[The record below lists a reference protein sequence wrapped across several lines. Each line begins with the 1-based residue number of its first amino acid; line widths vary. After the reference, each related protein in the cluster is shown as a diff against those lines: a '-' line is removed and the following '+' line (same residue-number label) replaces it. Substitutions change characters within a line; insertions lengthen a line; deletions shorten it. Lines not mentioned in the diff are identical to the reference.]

1 MKCNGAIKN
10 LSSPHINDGKNCI
23 SVDKYQP
30 ATFGTD
36 SAIIWSFCM
45 RQRESQR
52 QKCNNCN
59 NYWPL
64 HRYNAYAMTYLKFI
78 AIDGLTRRQSPTIEL
93 GVKVQLL
100 HSIWH
105 ITHTLHHT
113 ITSADALLRNYSLT
127 HPLTHSLTH
136 SLTQFTHSLT
146 HCCAVKKLLTHILT
160 HSLTHCCAVKKL
172 LTHILTHSLTHRIT
186 NTKLKQ
192 R

>member
-23 SVDKYQP
+23 SVNKYQP

-45 RQRESQR
+45 RQRQSQR

-127 HPLTHSLTH
+127 HSLTHSLNSLTHSLTH
-136 SLTQFTHSLT
+136 SLT
-146 HCCAVKKLLTHILT
+146 VVLLRNY
-160 HSLTHCCAVKKL
+160 S
-172 LTHILTHSLTHRIT
+172 LTHSLTHRIT